1 MPKITD
7 EELKDLR
14 AKHPRGVV
22 VLNATP
28 MDDDDVATGEPE
40 QFAFKKI
47 DRAAYARYRAS
58 VRMAMASGGG
68 SGEEETALARELF
81 LWPGTER
88 EAFDALR
95 ERAPSVVHTFGV
107 LLADDASASITVTR
121 DPR

>member
-1 MPKITD
+1 MQKIND
-7 EELKDLR
+7 EELKSLR

-28 MDDDDVATGEPE
+28 MNEEGNAPTGEPE
-40 QFAFKKI
+40 QFVFKKI
-47 DRAAYARYRAS
+47 DRAAYAKYRAS

-68 SGEEETALARELF
+68 SGEEETALARELVV
-81 LWPGTER
+81 WPGH

-107 LLADDASASITVTR
+107 LLADDASASIAVTR

>member
-1 MPKITD
+1 MPKID
-7 EELKDLR
+7 DDELKALR
-14 AKHPRGVV
+14 VANPRGVV

-28 MDDDDVATGEPE
+28 TDDNGDVIGEPE
-40 QFAFKKI
+40 QYAFKRI
-47 DRAAYARYRAS
+47 DRAAYAKYRAA

-68 SGEEETALARELF
+68 TGEEETNLARELV
-81 LWPGTER
+81 LWPGR

>member
-7 EELKDLR
+7 EELAALR

-28 MDDDDVATGEPE
+28 TDDDGDATGEPE

-47 DRAAYARYRAS
+47 DRAAYAKYRAS
-58 VRMAMASGGG
+58 VRIALASGGG
-68 SGEEETALARELF
+68 TGEEEMNLARDLVV
-81 LWPGTER
+81 WPDR
-88 EAFDALR
+88 DAFDAMR
-95 ERAPSVVHTFGV
+95 ERAPTVAHTFGV
-107 LLADDASASITVTR
+107 LLSDDGSAGLAVTR

>member
-7 EELKDLR
+7 EDLQSLR

-28 MDDDDVATGEPE
+28 TNDEDVATGEPE

-47 DRAAYARYRAS
+47 DRAAYAKYRAS

-68 SGEEETALARELF
+68 SGEEETALARELVV
-81 LWPGTER
+81 WPDR
-88 EAFDALR
+88 EAFDAMR
-95 ERAPSVVHTFGV
+95 ERAPSVTHTFGV

>member
-28 MDDDDVATGEPE
+28 MNEDGDAPTGEPE

-47 DRAAYARYRAS
+47 DRAAYAKYRAS

-68 SGEEETALARELF
+68 SGEEETALARELVI
-81 LWPGTER
+81 WPDR